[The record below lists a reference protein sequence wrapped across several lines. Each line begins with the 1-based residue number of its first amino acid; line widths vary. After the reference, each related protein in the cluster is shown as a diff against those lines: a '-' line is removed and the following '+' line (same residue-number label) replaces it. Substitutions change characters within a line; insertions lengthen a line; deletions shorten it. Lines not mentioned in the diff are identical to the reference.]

1 MDNYLLILIV
11 ASLLFFAYFYKN
23 DAISLYQSLTTQ
35 PSPSKKIGVQPK
47 QKPINKKKNITE
59 SDKSNSDGDDRSYLS
74 SNDDISHM
82 SNNSNDSDNSGISDN
97 TKLSGATNSESV
109 DFLESDNSID
119 LGSNDIKSIGSD
131 YSGISGYSGLS
142 NVSD

>member
-23 DAISLYQSLTTQ
+23 DAISLYRSLTTC
-35 PSPSKKIGVQPK
+35 PLPSKKISIQPK
-47 QKPINKKKNITE
+47 KKTINKKKNITE
-59 SDKSNSDGDDRSYLS
+59 SDNSNSDGDDRSYLS

-82 SNNSNDSDNSGISDN
+82 SNDSNKSGISDN
-97 TKLSGATNSESV
+97 TKLSGATHSESM

>member
-35 PSPSKKIGVQPK
+35 PSPPKKISIQPK

-59 SDKSNSDGDDRSYLS
+59 SDKSNSDSNDRSYLS

-82 SNNSNDSDNSGISDN
+82 SNDSNKSGISDN
-97 TKLSGATNSESV
+97 TKLSGATHSESM